1 MADAALVAGLQ
12 AEAAVMLSTLE
23 SVHCLC
29 GSMEVADVSTLSD
42 VVLENKERLQTAE
55 ENTTDRDLVD
65 EAVSIQRYLVDL
77 CTKLEVADVST
88 LSDVVLENKE
98 QLRNAE
104 KELQKLQVPLSSPV
118 PPLSSSFLF
127 SFLHPFLPF
136 RPVLMSLLLSFLPSS
151 LFRPRFS
158 KSPATSFNSKMDQK
172 W

>member
-55 ENTTDRDLVD
+55 VHTTDRDLVD
-65 EAVSIQRYLVDL
+65 EAVSIQRHLVDL

-98 QLRNAE
+98 RLQNAE
-104 KELQKLQVPLSSPV
+104 EELQKLQQLRGRDNELPEGHVQVVIDGVKTTGKITGKVGTTDLCSCL
-118 PPLSSSFLF
+118 PPF
-127 SFLHPFLPF
+127 S
-136 RPVLMSLLLSFLPSS
+136 
-151 LFRPRFS
+151 
-158 KSPATSFNSKMDQK
+158 
-172 W
+172 